1 MSQEERIDYVSEIRK
16 KNEDFEEYLRLNFTQ
31 ITDRRKKDLAV
42 LEIDRILEKYRD
54 FRIENNN

>member
-1 MSQEERIDYVSEIRK
+1 MSQEERVDYVNEIRK
-16 KNEDFEEYLRLNFTQ
+16 KNEGFEEYLRLNFAQ

>member
-31 ITDRRKKDLAV
+31 ITDKRKKDLAV
-42 LEIDRILEKYRD
+42 FEIDRILEKYRD